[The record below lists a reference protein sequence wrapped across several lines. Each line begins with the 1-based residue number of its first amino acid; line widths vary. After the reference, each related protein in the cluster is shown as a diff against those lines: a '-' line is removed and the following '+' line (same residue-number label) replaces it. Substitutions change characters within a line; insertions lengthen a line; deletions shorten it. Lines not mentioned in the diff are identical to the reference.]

1 MTQSRSLADICLL
14 LVALVWGATFVLV
27 QNAISFLEPFTFN
40 AVRFFIA
47 GMLLAMWLFIFKREQ
62 LARLNWKLVSSGIFI
77 GLWLFAGYAFQTA
90 GLLYTTSSKAGFI
103 TGLSVVMVPL
113 LAFALLKIKPGAN
126 SVIGVAAAAA
136 GLYLLAMTDASSLNK
151 GDMLTFVCAAGFALH
166 IIFTGKFS
174 KHHPALLLTVVQILT
189 VSGLASVSAL
199 LFEDW
204 QSALNPDIILEGN
217 VVTALLVTSIFA
229 TALAFLAQTAFQK
242 FTTPTRVALIFAME
256 PVFAAAAG
264 YLWAGDRLTISAL
277 AGCGLIFAG
286 MVYAELPSRKEKREV
301 AREQKSA

>member
-1 MTQSRSLADICLL
+1 MKQSRSLADICLL

-40 AVRFFIA
+40 AIRFFIA
-47 GMLLAMWLFIFKREQ
+47 GALLAVWLLIFKREQ
-62 LARLNWKLVSSGIFI
+62 LVFINWKLVSSGIFI

-113 LAFALLKIKPGAN
+113 LAFALLKIKPGGN

-174 KHHPALLLTVVQILT
+174 KQHPALLLTVVQILT
-189 VSGLASVSAL
+189 VSGLSGVSAF

-264 YLWAGDRLTISAL
+264 YFWAGDRLTISAL

-286 MVYAELPSRKEKREV
+286 MVYAEMPSRKEKRAV
-301 AREQKSA
+301 DREQKSA

>member
-113 LAFALLKIKPGAN
+113 LAFALLKSKPGAN

-151 GDMLTFVCAAGFALH
+151 GDMLTFVCASGFALH

-204 QSALNPDIILEGN
+204 QSALNPDILLEGN

>member
-1 MTQSRSLADICLL
+1 
-14 LVALVWGATFVLV
+14 
-27 QNAISFLEPFTFN
+27 
-40 AVRFFIA
+40 
-47 GMLLAMWLFIFKREQ
+47 
-62 LARLNWKLVSSGIFI
+62 
-77 GLWLFAGYAFQTA
+77 
-90 GLLYTTSSKAGFI
+90 
-103 TGLSVVMVPL
+103 
-113 LAFALLKIKPGAN
+113 
-126 SVIGVAAAAA
+126 
-136 GLYLLAMTDASSLNK
+136 
-151 GDMLTFVCAAGFALH
+151 MLTFVCAAGFALH

-204 QSALNPDIILEGN
+204 QSALNPDILLEGN